1 MRNLEIKA
9 SVPSLAASGTRLRRL
24 PGAAPHAMLRQTDWY
39 FDVPRGRMKLREIVA
54 ARARAAEL
62 IVYLRPNRRTAR
74 TSQFVRLPAD
84 ECAATR
90 RLLTGMFGVSVCVR
104 KQREVWL
111 YQNARIHL
119 DRVSGLGTF
128 VEIEVVVTKGMRQAQ
143 RVMARLRTALGID
156 PARVIG
162 PSYAD
167 LLRARPSGRARGG
180 SDVDTPGK
188 PS

>member
-1 MRNLEIKA
+1 
-9 SVPSLAASGTRLRRL
+9 
-24 PGAAPHAMLRQTDWY
+24 
-39 FDVPRGRMKLREIVA
+39 MKLREIVA
-54 ARARAAEL
+54 GHARTAEL

-111 YQNARIHL
+111 YENARIHL
-119 DRVSGLGTF
+119 DRVRGLGPF

-143 RVMARLRTALGID
+143 RVMARLRDALGIE
-156 PARVIG
+156 ARDVVGTSYLDLLSAG
-162 PSYAD
+162 PSGKQQ
-167 LLRARPSGRARGG
+167 RRSGR
-180 SDVDTPGK
+180 P
-188 PS
+188 